1 MITGSA
7 MALYKSTRF
16 FHDQNIS
23 NIWERPRKDA
33 EIEKKQEDEEEEEEE
48 NTPNSFSFSF
58 LFALF

>member
-1 MITGSA
+1 